1 MNSFIFI
8 YYSIINFND
17 IFTLILYM
25 MDELMKI
32 KINERINELLL
43 METNNL
49 TLQ

>member
-17 IFTLILYM
+17 IFILILDM

-32 KINERINELLL
+32 KINKRN
-43 METNNL
+43 
-49 TLQ
+49 